1 MSLKAVVG
9 QRLMQ
14 DVIRENKK
22 PNEWKVLVVDHL
34 SSRIISSCCKMHD
47 IVEEGI
53 TIVEDISK
61 VRQPLPNFEAIYILT
76 PEETSVRA
84 LVEDF
89 TEGNHRYKGAHVFF
103 TEVCPDSLIS
113 EISRISKYVKTL
125 KEINIAFLPYESQ
138 VFSLD
143 TPKAFHSFYGPEPSD
158 QAQRF
163 QYSESDSRGIQLKT
177 FSTASALESHLEK
190 IAEQIATLCA
200 TLGEYPSVRYRKDGH
215 HLAELANT
223 VQTKL
228 HAYKADD
235 PAGMGEGPH
244 KHRSQL
250 ILLDRGFDPV
260 SPLLHELTFQ
270 AMTYDL
276 LHIVNDVY
284 KYISSSGNEEKET
297 ILDENDEMWVKHRHD
312 HIADVLRKVNSTIK
326 EFATDK
332 KISTSNKTTM
342 KDLQVILKKMPQYQK
357 EVSKFIVHLH
367 LAEDCMKQYNQTALK
382 DICAVEQDLATGVDK
397 DGESIKDPMKSIVP
411 LLLDSNVHISDKIRI
426 ILLYIIFKNGIS
438 EENLAKLCEHAQ
450 IPSDYRAIIK
460 NMAYLGVPIIQ
471 DSAARKGAKPARKE
485 RPSMYEL
492 SRWVPIIKDIMEE
505 AVEERLSSTLY
516 PFASQRTGT
525 GSLGSS
531 NLGKAVSAR
540 LYGHWHKEKG
550 PTEARAGPR
559 LIIFIV
565 GGVCFSET
573 RTAYEV
579 TAAKKDW
586 EVLVGSTHITTPN
599 NFLASLR
606 ELAG

>member
-1 MSLKAVVG
+1 
-9 QRLMQ
+9 MQ
-14 DVIRENKK
+14 DVIRAVQK
-22 PNEWKVLVVDHL
+22 PGEWKVLAVDHL

-76 PEETSVRA
+76 PEETSVKA
-84 LVEDF
+84 LVEDY
-89 TEGNHRYKGAHVFF
+89 TEGNHRYKGAHIFF

-138 VFSLD
+138 VYSLD
-143 TPKAFHSFYGPEPSD
+143 IPKAFHSFYGPEPSD

-163 QYSESDSRGIQLKT
+163 QYS
-177 FSTASALESHLEK
+177 EK

-200 TLGEYPSVRYRKDGH
+200 TLGEYPSVRYRKDGL
-215 HLAELANT
+215 HLAELANA

-235 PAGMGEGPH
+235 PAGMGEGPQ

-250 ILLDRGFDPV
+250 ILLDRGFDTV

-284 KYISSSGNEEKET
+284 KYIASSGNEEKET
-297 ILDENDEMWVKHRHD
+297 ILDENDEMWVKNRHE
-312 HIADVLRKVNSTIK
+312 HIADVLRKVNSEIK
-326 EFATDK
+326 EFAMDK

-357 EVSKFIVHLH
+357 EVSKFIVQLH

-382 DICAVEQDLATGVDK
+382 DLCAVEQDLATGVDK
-397 DGESIKDPMKSIVP
+397 DGEGIKDPMKSIVP
-411 LLLDSNVHISDKIRI
+411 LLLNSNVHILDKIRI

-471 DSAARKGAKPARKE
+471 DSAARKGAKPARKD

-492 SRWVPIIKDIMEE
+492 SRWVPVVKDIMED
-505 AVEERLSSTLY
+505 AVDEKLSSSLY
-516 PFASQRTGT
+516 PFASQRSG
-525 GSLGSS
+525 GSALSS
-531 NLGKAVSAR
+531 KGQAVSAR
-540 LYGHWHKEKG
+540 YGHWHKEKG
-550 PTEARAGPR
+550 STEARAGPR
-559 LIIFIV
+559 LIVFIV

-586 EVLVGSTHITTPN
+586 EVLIGSTSIITPN
-599 NFLASLR
+599 LFLASLR

>member
-1 MSLKAVVG
+1 
-9 QRLMQ
+9 MQ
-14 DVIRENKK
+14 DVIREVKTA
-22 PNEWKVLVVDHL
+22 NEWKVLVVDRL

-61 VRQPLPNFEAIYILT
+61 VRQPLPTFEAIYILT
-76 PEETSVRA
+76 PEETSVKA

-89 TEGNHRYKGAHVFF
+89 IEGNHRYKGAHVFF

-113 EISRISKYVKTL
+113 EIAKISKYVKTL

-138 VFSLD
+138 VYSLD

-158 QAQRF
+158 QSQRF
-163 QYSESDSRGIQLKT
+163 QYSESDSGSIQLQT
-177 FSTASALESHLEK
+177 FSTASALESHFEK

-200 TLGEYPSVRYRKDGH
+200 TLGEYPSVRYRKDGL
-215 HLAELANT
+215 HLAELANA

-276 LHIVNDVY
+276 LSIVNDVY

-297 ILDENDEMWVKHRHD
+297 VLDENDEMWARHRHE
-312 HIADVLRKVNSTIK
+312 HIADVLRKVNSQIK
-326 EFATDK
+326 DFAADK

-397 DGESIKDPMKSIVP
+397 DGEGIKDPMKSIVP
-411 LLLDSNVHISDKIRI
+411 LLLDGNVHISDKIRI
-426 ILLYIIFKNGIS
+426 ILLYVIFKNGIS

-450 IPSDYRAIIK
+450 IPPDYRAIIK
-460 NMAYLGVPIIQ
+460 NMAYLGVPILQ
-471 DSAARKGAKPARKE
+471 DSGARKGAKPARKE
-485 RPSMYEL
+485 RQSLYEL
-492 SRWVPIIKDIMEE
+492 SRWVPSVKDIMEE
-505 AVEERLSSTLY
+505 AVEEKLSSTSY
-516 PFASQRTGT
+516 PFASQRTASGAM
-525 GSLGSS
+525 SS

-550 PTEARAGPR
+550 STEARAGPR

-586 EVLVGSTHITTPN
+586 EVLIGSTDITTPN
-599 NFLASLR
+599 SFLASLR

>member
-14 DVIRENKK
+14 DVIRAVQKLG
-22 PNEWKVLVVDHL
+22 EWKVLVVDHL

-76 PEETSVRA
+76 PEETSVKP

-89 TEGNHRYKGAHVFF
+89 TEGNHRYKCAHVFF
-103 TEVCPDSLIS
+103 TEVCPDSLIN

-138 VFSLD
+138 VYSMD
-143 TPKAFHSFYGPEPSD
+143 APKAFHCFYGRETSD

-163 QYSESDSRGIQLKT
+163 QYS
-177 FSTASALESHLEK
+177 EK

-200 TLGEYPSVRYRKDGH
+200 TLGEYPSVRFRKDGL
-215 HLAELANT
+215 HLAELANS
-223 VQTKL
+223 VETKL
-228 HAYKADD
+228 YAYKADD
-235 PAGMGEGPH
+235 PAGMGEGPQ
-244 KHRSQL
+244 KRRSQL
-250 ILLDRGFDPV
+250 ILLDRGFDTV
-260 SPLLHELTFQ
+260 SPLLHELTLQ

-276 LHIVNDVY
+276 LHIDNDVY
-284 KYISSSGNEEKET
+284 KYISSSGNEERES
-297 ILDENDEMWVKHRHD
+297 ILDENDEMWVKNRHE
-312 HIADVLRKVNSTIK
+312 HIADVLRKVNTEIK
-326 EFATDK
+326 DFASSK

-357 EVSKFIVHLH
+357 EISKFIVQLH

-382 DICAVEQDLATGVDK
+382 DLCAVEQDLATGVDK
-397 DGESIKDPMKSIVP
+397 DGEGIKDPMKSIVP
-411 LLLDSNVHISDKIRI
+411 LLLNANVHILDKIRI
-426 ILLYIIFKNGIS
+426 ILLYIIFKSGIS

-460 NMAYLGVPIIQ
+460 NMSYLGVPIVQ
-471 DSAARKGAKPARKE
+471 DSSGARKGTKPARKE
-485 RPSMYEL
+485 RTSLYEL
-492 SRWVPIIKDIMEE
+492 SRWVPVVKDIMED
-505 AVEERLSSTLY
+505 AVDEKLSSTLY
-516 PFASQRTGT
+516 PFISQRTG
-525 GSLGSS
+525 SS
-531 NLGKAVSAR
+531 AISSKGQAMSAR
-540 LYGHWHKEKG
+540 YGNWHKEKG
-550 PTEARAGPR
+550 STEARAGPR

-579 TAAKKDW
+579 TTAKKDW
-586 EVLVGSTHITTPN
+586 EVLIGSTHVITPDV
-599 NFLASLR
+599 FLTSLR

>member
-14 DVIRENKK
+14 DVIRAVQK
-22 PNEWKVLVVDHL
+22 PGEWKVLVVDHL

-76 PEETSVRA
+76 PEETSVKP

-89 TEGNHRYKGAHVFF
+89 TEGNHRYKCAHVFF
-103 TEVCPDSLIS
+103 TEVCPDSLIN

-138 VFSLD
+138 VYSMD
-143 TPKAFHSFYGPEPSD
+143 APKAFHCFYGRETSD

-163 QYSESDSRGIQLKT
+163 QYS
-177 FSTASALESHLEK
+177 EK

-200 TLGEYPSVRYRKDGH
+200 TLGEYPSVRFRKDGL
-215 HLAELANT
+215 HLAELANS
-223 VQTKL
+223 VETKL
-228 HAYKADD
+228 YAYKADD
-235 PAGMGEGPH
+235 PAGMGEGPQ
-244 KHRSQL
+244 KRRSQL
-250 ILLDRGFDPV
+250 ILLDRGFDTV
-260 SPLLHELTFQ
+260 SPLLHELTLQ

-276 LHIVNDVY
+276 LHIDNDVY
-284 KYISSSGNEEKET
+284 KYISSSGNEERES
-297 ILDENDEMWVKHRHD
+297 ILDENDEMWVKNRHE
-312 HIADVLRKVNSTIK
+312 HIADVLRKVNTEIK
-326 EFATDK
+326 DFASSK

-357 EVSKFIVHLH
+357 EISKFIVQLH
-367 LAEDCMKQYNQTALK
+367 LAEDGMKQYNQTALK
-382 DICAVEQDLATGVDK
+382 DLCAVEQDLATGVDK
-397 DGESIKDPMKSIVP
+397 DGEGIKDPMKSIVP
-411 LLLDSNVHISDKIRI
+411 LLLNANVHILDKIRI
-426 ILLYIIFKNGIS
+426 ILLYIIFKSGIS
-438 EENLAKLCEHAQ
+438 EENLPKLCEHAQ

-460 NMAYLGVPIIQ
+460 NMSYLGVPIVQ
-471 DSAARKGAKPARKE
+471 DSSGARKGTKPARKE
-485 RPSMYEL
+485 RTSLYEL
-492 SRWVPIIKDIMEE
+492 SRWVPVVKDIMED
-505 AVEERLSSTLY
+505 AVDEKLNSTLY
-516 PFASQRTGT
+516 PFISQRTG
-525 GSLGSS
+525 SS
-531 NLGKAVSAR
+531 AISSKGQAMSAR
-540 LYGHWHKEKG
+540 YGNWHKEKG
-550 PTEARAGPR
+550 STEARAGPR

-579 TAAKKDW
+579 TAVKKDW
-586 EVLVGSTHITTPN
+586 EVLIGSTHVITPDV
-599 NFLASLR
+599 FLTSLR

>member
-14 DVIRENKK
+14 DVIREVKTA
-22 PNEWKVLVVDHL
+22 NEWKVLVVDRL

-53 TIVEDISK
+53 TIK
-61 VRQPLPNFEAIYILT
+61 
-76 PEETSVRA
+76 A

-113 EISRISKYVKTL
+113 EIAKISKYVKTL

-138 VFSLD
+138 VYSLD

-158 QAQRF
+158 QSQRF
-163 QYSESDSRGIQLKT
+163 QYSESDSGSIQLQT
-177 FSTASALESHLEK
+177 FSTASALESHFEK

-200 TLGEYPSVRYRKDGH
+200 TLGEYPSVRYRKDGL

-250 ILLDRGFDPV
+250 ILLDR
-260 SPLLHELTFQ
+260 
-270 AMTYDL
+270 
-276 LHIVNDVY
+276 
-284 KYISSSGNEEKET
+284 YISSSGNEEKET
-297 ILDENDEMWVKHRHD
+297 VLDENDEMWARHRHE
-312 HIADVLRKVNSTIK
+312 HIADVLRKVNSQIK
-326 EFATDK
+326 DFAADK

-397 DGESIKDPMKSIVP
+397 DGEGIKDPMKSIVP
-411 LLLDSNVHISDKIRI
+411 LLLDGNVHISDKIRI
-426 ILLYIIFKNGIS
+426 ILLYVIFKNGIS

-450 IPSDYRAIIK
+450 IPPDYRAIIK
-460 NMAYLGVPIIQ
+460 NMAYLGVPILQ
-471 DSAARKGAKPARKE
+471 DSGARKGAKPARKE
-485 RPSMYEL
+485 RQSLYEL
-492 SRWVPIIKDIMEE
+492 SRWVPSVKDIMEE
-505 AVEERLSSTLY
+505 AVEEKLSSTSY
-516 PFASQRTGT
+516 PFASQRTASGAM
-525 GSLGSS
+525 SS
-531 NLGKAVSAR
+531 NLAGKAVSAR

-550 PTEARAGPR
+550 STEARAGPR

-586 EVLVGSTHITTPN
+586 EVLIGSTDITTPN
-599 NFLASLR
+599 SFLASLR

>member
-163 QYSESDSRGIQLKT
+163 QYS
-177 FSTASALESHLEK
+177 EK

>member
-1 MSLKAVVG
+1 
-9 QRLMQ
+9 MQ
-14 DVIRENKK
+14 DVIRAVQK
-22 PNEWKVLVVDHL
+22 PGEWKVLVVDHL

-76 PEETSVRA
+76 PEETSVKP

-89 TEGNHRYKGAHVFF
+89 TEGNHRYKCAHVFF

-138 VFSLD
+138 VYSMD
-143 TPKAFHSFYGPEPSD
+143 APKAFHCFYGPETSD

-163 QYSESDSRGIQLKT
+163 QYS
-177 FSTASALESHLEK
+177 EK

-200 TLGEYPSVRYRKDGH
+200 TLGEYPSVRFRKDGL
-215 HLAELANT
+215 HLAELANS
-223 VQTKL
+223 VETKL
-228 HAYKADD
+228 YAYKADD
-235 PAGMGEGPH
+235 PAGMGEGPQ
-244 KHRSQL
+244 KRRSQL
-250 ILLDRGFDPV
+250 ILLDRGFDTV
-260 SPLLHELTFQ
+260 SPLLHELTLQ

-284 KYISSSGNEEKET
+284 KYISSSGNEERES
-297 ILDENDEMWVKHRHD
+297 ILDENDEMWVKNRHE
-312 HIADVLRKVNSTIK
+312 HIADVLRKVNTEIK
-326 EFATDK
+326 DFASSK

-357 EVSKFIVHLH
+357 EISKFIVQLH

-382 DICAVEQDLATGVDK
+382 DLCAVEQDLATGVDK
-397 DGESIKDPMKSIVP
+397 DGEGIKDPMKSIVP
-411 LLLDSNVHISDKIRI
+411 LLLNANVHILDKIRI
-426 ILLYIIFKNGIS
+426 ILLYIIFKSGIS

-460 NMAYLGVPIIQ
+460 NMSYLGVPIVQ
-471 DSAARKGAKPARKE
+471 DSSGARKGTKPARKE
-485 RPSMYEL
+485 RTSLYEL
-492 SRWVPIIKDIMEE
+492 SRWVPVVKDIMED
-505 AVEERLSSTLY
+505 AVDEKLSSTLY
-516 PFASQRTGT
+516 PFISQRTG
-525 GSLGSS
+525 SS
-531 NLGKAVSAR
+531 AISSKGQAMSAR
-540 LYGHWHKEKG
+540 YGNWHKEKG
-550 PTEARAGPR
+550 STEARAGPR

-586 EVLVGSTHITTPN
+586 EVLIGSTHVITPN
-599 NFLASLR
+599 VFLASLR

>member
-9 QRLMQ
+9 QRIMQ
-14 DVIRENKK
+14 DVIRALQK
-22 PNEWKVLVVDHL
+22 PGEWKVLVVDQL

-53 TIVEDISK
+53 TIVEDITK
-61 VRQPLPNFEAIYILT
+61 VRQPLQNFEAIYLLT
-76 PEETSVRA
+76 PDEMSVRA

-89 TEGNHRYKGAHVFF
+89 TEGNHRYKAAHIFF

-113 EISRISKYVKTL
+113 EMSRIAKYVKTL

-138 VFSLD
+138 VYSLD

-177 FSTASALESHLEK
+177 LSNVSALESHVEK

-200 TLGEYPSVRYRKDGH
+200 TLGEYPSVRYRKDGL
-215 HLAELANT
+215 HLSELANA
-223 VQTKL
+223 VQSKL

-235 PAGMGEGPH
+235 PAGMGEGPQ

-250 ILLDRGFDPV
+250 ILLDRGFDTV

-284 KYISSSGNEEKET
+284 KYISSSGSEEKET
-297 ILDENDEMWVKHRHD
+297 ILDENDEMWVKNRHE
-312 HIADVLRKVNSTIK
+312 HIADVLRKVNSEIK
-326 EFATDK
+326 EFAADK

-342 KDLQVILKKMPQYQK
+342 RDLQVILKKMPQYQK
-357 EVSKFIVHLH
+357 EVSKFIVQLH

-382 DICAVEQDLATGVDK
+382 DLCAVEQDLATGVDK
-397 DGESIKDPMKSIVP
+397 AGESMKDPMKSIVP
-411 LLLDSNVHISDKIRI
+411 LLLNSDIHILDKIRI

-460 NMAYLGVPIIQ
+460 NMAYLGVPILQ
-471 DSAARKGAKPARKE
+471 DSAARKGTKLARKE
-485 RPSMYEL
+485 RTSLYEL
-492 SRWVPIIKDIMEE
+492 SRWVPVVKDIMEE
-505 AVEERLSSTLY
+505 AVDEKLSSSLY
-516 PFASQRTGT
+516 PFASDQRS
-525 GSLGSS
+525 GSNALSS
-531 NLGKAVSAR
+531 KGQAVSAR
-540 LYGHWHKEKG
+540 YGHWHKEKG
-550 PTEARAGPR
+550 STEARAGPR

-565 GGVCFSET
+565 GGVCYSET

-586 EVLVGSTHITTPN
+586 EVLIGSTSIITPN
-599 NFLASLR
+599 LFLASLR